1 MFDISAPIRS
11 WLPTVI
17 YPGFQPGLP
26 DLIVGT
32 LPPEL
37 AAATGR
43 QHKIWIVET
52 VHEMRALDAALAR
65 SIPIGLGGALDFK
78 SGPDAAC
85 SKTSSGES
93 FAALY
98 LPPETGQPY
107 IALYAWPDAI
117 ARDVRAQRNRY
128 TYDIFRTKD
137 AALDA
142 LARVSVKLGAEVRYA
157 RAHQ

>member
-11 WLPTVI
+11 WLSTVI

-32 LPPEL
+32 LPREL
-37 AAATGR
+37 AAALGR

-65 SIPIGLGGALDFK
+65 PIPIGLGGALDFK

-107 IALYAWPDAI
+107 IALYAWPNAI

-128 TYDIFRTKD
+128 TYDTFGAED

-142 LARVSVKLGAEVRYA
+142 LARIGVKLGVKVRYVPA
-157 RAHQ
+157 QQ